1 MTTSATSGL
10 KAFKPTKYE
19 LYEHFLVSKKKKKT
33 RIKNENEKAHMTKK
47 NKLKKKKRKIF

>member
-19 LYEHFLVSKKKKKT
+19 LYEHFLVSKKKKK
-33 RIKNENEKAHMTKK
+33 
-47 NKLKKKKRKIF
+47 KKKKIEKKKKKQKSEMKMRKLA